1 MKRRL
6 SELLFGIAALSSLC
20 SCETKPITDDYDIVK
35 RDCLKEEKIA
45 QLTPTIS
52 AKAFDSISVYPS
64 WEFVEPL
71 FFTKDCPF
79 TKSEIN
85 SFSQYTGNY
94 TRQFIKK
101 SYQCEGTELYSYSK
115 KEKISNCFFGYHK
128 NITVTEGTCAAFYVA
143 GLIEYKVTPKD
154 GRKPFTSMKNQAIS
168 SSASEKR
175 TEFIINI

>member
-6 SELLFGIAALSSLC
+6 SELLLGIAALSSLC
-20 SCETKPITDDYDIVK
+20 LCEAKPITDDYNIVK
-35 RDCLKEEKIA
+35 GDYLKEEKIA
-45 QLTPTIS
+45 QLTPTMS

-79 TKSEIN
+79 IEKEMI

-94 TRQFIKK
+94 SRKFVKK

-128 NITVTEGTCAAFYVA
+128 DITVTEGTCAAFYVA
-143 GLIEYKVTPKD
+143 DLIEYKVTPKD
-154 GRKPFTSMKNQAIS
+154 GRKPFSVYEES
-168 SSASEKR
+168 G
-175 TEFIINI
+175 NIFVSIREVD

>member
-6 SELLFGIAALSSLC
+6 SELLLGIAALSSLC

-45 QLTPTIS
+45 QLTPTMS

-79 TKSEIN
+79 TKKRDHLIQSVHRKLHQTI
-85 SFSQYTGNY
+85 
-94 TRQFIKK
+94 
-101 SYQCEGTELYSYSK
+101 YQ
-115 KEKISNCFFGYHK
+115 
-128 NITVTEGTCAAFYVA
+128 
-143 GLIEYKVTPKD
+143 KVVSV
-154 GRKPFTSMKNQAIS
+154 R
-168 SSASEKR
+168 R
-175 TEFIINI
+175 Y